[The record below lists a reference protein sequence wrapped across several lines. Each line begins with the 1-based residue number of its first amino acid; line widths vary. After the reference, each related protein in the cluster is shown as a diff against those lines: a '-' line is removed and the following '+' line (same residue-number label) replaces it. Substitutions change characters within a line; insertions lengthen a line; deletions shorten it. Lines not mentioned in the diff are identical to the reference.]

1 MTMTGLVRICNPF
14 NLDIFEE
21 SAQVADINTLAED
34 DLQSFLL
41 VVWSLSVAKCLPP
54 CYPNKEEDQ
63 TIFHLDGI
71 NPILLVCQPC
81 FDMC

>member
-1 MTMTGLVRICNPF
+1 MTMTGLIRICNPF

-54 CYPNKEEDQ
+54 C
-63 TIFHLDGI
+63 
-71 NPILLVCQPC
+71 
-81 FDMC
+81 